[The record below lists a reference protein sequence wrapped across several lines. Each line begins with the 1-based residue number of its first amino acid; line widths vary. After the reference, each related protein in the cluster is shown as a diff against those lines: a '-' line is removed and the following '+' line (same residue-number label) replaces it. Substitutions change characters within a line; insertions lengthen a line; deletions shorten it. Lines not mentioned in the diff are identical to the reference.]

1 MSEVLAVLC
10 DWSVFLSFVRTS
22 THRHNFIS
30 RGEGIS
36 QNREGTTQVSGI
48 LQKMR
53 RYSTL
58 GKKGP
63 PDNGKSN
70 QSNRRSLEEHNTPT
84 EDIVDG
90 PFISNNEDKDPVPV
104 ASPAPIDWFS
114 EITNEILD
122 LTDQFASVALFGSIG
137 VGKSFV
143 ARTVLED
150 DRTKAEF
157 GENRH
162 FVRCDDLAN
171 SLDGFLERVSDTIH
185 TTPTQLERCLRSSPP
200 LILLLDG
207 IDCVLDPLAPEAEEI
222 CAMIEEFGRFEHV
235 CLVTTSRMYADI
247 HGFQRVEVPTPP
259 EGHARDVFY
268 NLCDLARS
276 PAMDTLIA
284 KLDSHLFSIELI
296 ARTIRENSWDEEMLV
311 KAWDDHTSALRTNY
325 YQRLKDTIE
334 PVFRSPRIKELGTT
348 ARDVL
353 GAIAS
358 FRSGIGEHQLEGI
371 FHGTGGVR
379 AVVDELCRFSLVHR
393 KDGVLTML
401 SPLKFY
407 FLESMIV
414 HAETEEVIRWGP
426 DCMPARGGTSS
437 SLDLFCC
444 FRVTVFCSAHYLYS
458 GATRWLV
465 DTSLHLAHYDLPAC

>member
-1 MSEVLAVLC
+1 MDLTDGLWALTWECWDEDSQKRPKMSVVLWILRN
-10 DWSVFLSFVRTS
+10 SLVFPLSVRTS

-36 QNREGTTQVSGI
+36 QNREGTTQESGI

-53 RYSTL
+53 QYLTL
-58 GKKGP
+58 GKKGA
-63 PDNGKSN
+63 PDNGQSS
-70 QSNRRSLEEHNTPT
+70 QSNTRGLDEYNAPK
-84 EDIVDG
+84 EDIVSG
-90 PFISNNEDKDPVPV
+90 PLISNNEDEDPVPV
-104 ASPAPIDWFS
+104 VPPVPTDWFS

-150 DRTKAEF
+150 DRTRAKF

-162 FVRCDDLAN
+162 FVRCDDLTN
-171 SLDGFLERVSDTIH
+171 SLDGFLERLSDTIH
-185 TTPTQLERCLRSSPP
+185 TTPTQLEPCLRSSPP
-200 LILLLDG
+200 LMLLLDG
-207 IDCVLDPLAPEAEEI
+207 IDCVLDPLAPETEEI
-222 CAMIEEFGRFEHV
+222 CAMIEEFGCLEHI
-235 CLVTTSRMYADI
+235 CLVTTSRMYANI
-247 HGFQRVEVPTPP
+247 HGFQRVEVPTPA

-268 NLCDLARS
+268 NLCNLARS
-276 PAMDTLIA
+276 PAVDTLIA
-284 KLDSHLFSIELI
+284 KLDFHLFSIELI

-311 KAWDDHTSALRTNY
+311 KAWDDHTSLLRTSY

-334 PVFRSPRIKELGTT
+334 PVFRSPKINELGTL

-358 FRSGIGEHQLEGI
+358 FRSGVGEHQLEGI
-371 FHGTGGVR
+371 FRGTGGVGE
-379 AVVDELCRFSLVHR
+379 VVDVLCKFSLVHR

-407 FLESMIV
+407 FLESMIIYT
-414 HAETEEVIRWGP
+414 ETEEVIRLGP
-426 DCMPARGGTSS
+426 DCMAAQGGTSS
-437 SLDLFCC
+437 TLDPL
-444 FRVTVFCSAHYLYS
+444 
-458 GATRWLV
+458 
-465 DTSLHLAHYDLPAC
+465 